1 MSHLTKIFFG
11 LIDKEK
17 LLKSQN
23 YERSFW
29 DFEEDYVKLNEPIN
43 WEHGVFQYF
52 SNNYDEFWSTLTGAF
67 KKTKHENFIE
77 IKNELINIHTD
88 FGTLS
93 DLIELITL
101 SGGDLM
107 DVKDEFELENTSVE
121 EEKGFGFQAINL
133 ENFGISNIKK
143 DSSIWVFEV
152 LKYDEVNYNIENNSL
167 NLTHESSEDLNLS
180 ERFSFSVLLKK

>member
-1 MSHLTKIFFG
+1 MSQLTKIFFG

-17 LLKSQN
+17 LLNSQN
-23 YERSFW
+23 YERNFW

-52 SNNYDEFWSTLTGAF
+52 SNNHDEFWSTLTGTF

-101 SGGDLM
+101 SGGDLV
-107 DVKDEFELENTSVE
+107 DVKDEFEQENMSVE
-121 EEKGFGFQAINL
+121 EEKGFGFEAINL
-133 ENFGISNIKK
+133 ENFGISNIEK
-143 DSSIWVFEV
+143 DSSIWVLEV
-152 LKYDEVNYNIENNSL
+152 LKYDEVSYNIENNTL
-167 NLTHESSEDLNLS
+167 NLTHESSDDLNLI

>member
-1 MSHLTKIFFG
+1 M
-11 LIDKEK
+11 
-17 LLKSQN
+17 
-23 YERSFW
+23 
-29 DFEEDYVKLNEPIN
+29 
-43 WEHGVFQYF
+43 
-52 SNNYDEFWSTLTGAF
+52 
-67 KKTKHENFIE
+67 
-77 IKNELINIHTD
+77 INIHTD

-101 SGGDLM
+101 SGGDLV

>member
-1 MSHLTKIFFG
+1 MSHLTKIFFR

-29 DFEEDYVKLNEPIN
+29 DFEEDCVTLNEPIN

-52 SNNYDEFWSTLTGAF
+52 SNNHDEFWSTLTGPF

-77 IKNELINIHTD
+77 IKNEFINIHKD

-107 DVKDEFELENTSVE
+107 DVKDEFEQENMSVE
-121 EEKGFGFQAINL
+121 EETGFGFQSINL
-133 ENFGISNIKK
+133 ENFGISNIEKA
-143 DSSIWVFEV
+143 SSIWVLEV

-167 NLTHESSEDLNLS
+167 NLTHESSEDLNLI
-180 ERFSFSVLLKK
+180 ERFSFSILLKK